1 MKALITEVIFKK
13 ETDGKFGKQFQ
24 FEVQYDGKKAYYT
37 SKYKDQKNF
46 VKGQECEFT
55 EEGEFYGYACRCFLH
70 EFDHLE
76 GITYRDRISD
86 LKWALAVK
94 QSKKRK

>member
-1 MKALITEVIFKK
+1 MVRWQTSSG
-13 ETDGKFGKQFQ
+13 ETK
-24 FEVQYDGKKAYYT
+24 
-37 SKYKDQKNF
+37 
-46 VKGQECEFT
+46 
-55 EEGEFYGYACRCFLH
+55 EGEFYGYACRCFLH